1 MDGNYVGTEGTNIE
15 GSIRGPR
22 GKSLVPFGNIVL
34 LNFNI
39 MTIENHHHGH
49 LRHQDPDMVLP
60 VCMRVT
66 GYK

>member
-1 MDGNYVGTEGTNIE
+1 MEIMSGRKGRTSKALYKRSSRKI
-15 GSIRGPR
+15 P
-22 GKSLVPFGNIVL
+22 VPFGNIVL
-34 LNFNI
+34 LNINI
-39 MTIENHHHGH
+39 MAIENHHHGH